1 MAPVPNPVTRA
12 LLGKLLVHANGG
24 ISRAGFF
31 ENVSET
37 LLEATNCDT
46 IELLVAEPLHTYR
59 CVTNRRG
66 DGSFHFERLRTSGGD
81 ARLPELR
88 SLAPDCAALRCE
100 ETDYGSVFCGGTGG
114 GPALA
119 LIPLVVGLERIGILR
134 LESASSVVHALADRD
149 RYEQMADALAVALD
163 YHRAQ
168 WALRE
173 RVKELSCLYSISQV
187 AEQHQLPLPEVL
199 RRVAGLLPPGWQYPG
214 ICSACIELDGASY
227 PADGPAARVHTLSS
241 DIMIGQQRRGAV
253 HVSYSESRPELDEG
267 PFLRE
272 ERSLVNEVAR
282 LVTRIVRRRIGDE
295 ERLRL
300 QDQLRHADRLAT
312 IGQLA
317 ARVAHELNEPLGAV
331 LGFAQLTRK
340 SPRLPRQS
348 AQDLDRIIRAALH
361 AREVVKKLLV
371 FVRPTPP
378 QKAQVDLNEL
388 VQAAL
393 EIVRPRCDSDGAD
406 VINVLASDLP
416 SITAD
421 PTQIHQLIVNLV
433 VNAVQAVRPS
443 GNVTVRTS
451 AGPEFVT
458 LSVEDTGPGMSEE
471 VLRHIFLPFFTT
483 KEAGQGTGLGLCVV
497 HSIVTSHG
505 GTIQVHTRSGKGT
518 RFEVHLPLSSPS
530 P

>member
-12 LLGKLLVHANGG
+12 LLGKLLVHANSGV
-24 ISRAGFF
+24 SRAGFF

-59 CVTNRRG
+59 CVTHRLGG
-66 DGSFHFERLRTSGGD
+66 DSFHFERLRKPGGE

-88 SLAPDCAALRCE
+88 SLLPGDSALRVE
-100 ETDYGSVFCGGTGG
+100 ETDYGSVFCRCADDTTCM
-114 GPALA
+114 AV
-119 LIPLVVGLERIGILR
+119 IPLVVGLIRVGVLQ
-134 LESASSVVHALADRD
+134 LKSAKGLGNTAADRD

-163 YHRAQ
+163 YQRAQ

-173 RVKELSCLYSISQV
+173 RVKELSCLYSISQL

-199 RRVAGLLPPGWQYPG
+199 RRVALLLPPGWQYPTV
-214 ICSACIELDGASY
+214 CSAWIELDGMLY
-227 PADGPAARVHTLSS
+227 PADGPVDAPYTLSS
-241 DIMIGQQRRGAV
+241 DILIGQERRGAV
-253 HVSYSESRPELDEG
+253 YVSYAEARPELDEG
-267 PFLRE
+267 PFLSE
-272 ERSLVNEVAR
+272 ERNLINEVAR
-282 LVTRIVRRRIGDE
+282 LVTRIVRRRMGEE

-300 QDQLRHADRLAT
+300 QDQLRHSDRLAT

-331 LGFAQLTRK
+331 LGIAQLTRK
-340 SPRLPRQS
+340 SPRLPKQA

-361 AREVVKKLLV
+361 AREVVRKLLV

-388 VQAAL
+388 VMAAL

-406 VINVLASDLP
+406 VSTVLVPEMP

-443 GNVTVRTS
+443 GKVTVRTS
-451 AGPEFVT
+451 SGPEFVT
-458 LSVEDTGPGMSEE
+458 LAVDDTGPGMSEE
-471 VLRHIFLPFFTT
+471 VLKHIFLPFFTT

-505 GTIQVHTRSGKGT
+505 GTIQVHTKSGKGT
-518 RFEVHLPLSSPS
+518 SFEVHLPVSIPS
-530 P
+530 L